1 MTPLETSIGD
11 WLTAVLPAGYSGR
24 IVRSDSRPVRLPA
37 PWATFGILGDEQV
50 AITASV
56 RTTST
61 ASGPDFVR
69 VIESTM
75 RATLSVSAFGPDA
88 YADLSF
94 AVAKYQDP
102 AIVQGYDLRVYAAG
116 PIRRLY
122 EPVGT
127 DRQQQAQ
134 VDFQIQ
140 YVNTIQSTIGAV
152 ESTRGTGLGIT
163 TE

>member
-1 MTPLETSIGD
+1 MTPLETLIGD
-11 WLTAVLPAGYSGR
+11 WLTAVLPGAYSGR
-24 IVRSDSRPVRLPA
+24 VVRSDSRPVRLPA

-50 AITASV
+50 AAVAST
-56 RTTST
+56 RTTAT
-61 ASGPDFVR
+61 PSGADFVR
-69 VIESTM
+69 VIEATM
-75 RATLSVSAFGPDA
+75 RATVSVSTFGPDA

-102 AIVQGYDLRVYAAG
+102 AIVQGYDLRVSSAG

-134 VDFQIQ
+134 VDFEIQ